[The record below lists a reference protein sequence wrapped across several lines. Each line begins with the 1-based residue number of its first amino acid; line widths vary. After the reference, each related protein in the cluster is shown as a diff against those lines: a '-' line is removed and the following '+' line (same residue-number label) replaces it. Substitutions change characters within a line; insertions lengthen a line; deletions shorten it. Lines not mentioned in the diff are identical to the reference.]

1 MIKKYFLYII
11 VLLIPFLGSI
21 ANAQYKPKPG
31 GEIGTKA
38 AEFSLINLVGEEV
51 TSEQFEGKVVILNF
65 WATWCG
71 PCRFEIPDFI
81 KIYKKYQ
88 KDGLEIVG
96 IAVSSGS
103 AVQIQKFVDKWN
115 INYPVLTGD
124 EKYLQDLANKYGGI
138 FGIPTTFLI
147 DRKGVIREKWIG
159 ARTEKVFVSE
169 IEKYL

>member
-103 AVQIQKFVDKWN
+103 AVQIQKFVDKWG

-159 ARTEKVFVSE
+159 ARTEKVFLAA
-169 IEKYL
+169 IEKCL

>member
-1 MIKKYFLYII
+1 MSKKSCIYL
-11 VLLIPFLGSI
+11 VALLIPFLWSV

-51 TSEQFEGKVVILNF
+51 TSEQFKGKVLILNF

-81 KIYKKYQ
+81 KIYKQYQ
-88 KDGLEIVG
+88 KKGLEIVG

-103 AVQIQKFVDKWN
+103 AVQIQKFVDSWG
-115 INYPVLTGD
+115 INYSILTGD

-138 FGIPTTFLI
+138 YGIPTTFLI

-159 ARTEKVFVSE
+159 ARTEKVFLPA